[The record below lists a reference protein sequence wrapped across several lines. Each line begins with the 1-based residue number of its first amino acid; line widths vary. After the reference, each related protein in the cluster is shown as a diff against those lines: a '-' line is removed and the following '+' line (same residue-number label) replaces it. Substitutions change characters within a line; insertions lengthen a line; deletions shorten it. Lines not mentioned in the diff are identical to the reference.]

1 MLMPYPWTSES
12 DIQKGLCR
20 YDYIMDLWIEKVTLI
35 IWASTHKSLK
45 ITCPPDRNVVDVE
58 VKCLRIRRTW
68 CAITS
73 LRTES
78 AMRHT
83 VQTALT
89 GWGRLPADTSKE
101 VDLSPPTTKGWI
113 LPTTWRSLEA
123 LFFPESSNKKSPDD
137 WHLDLGLVK
146 PRTEKPAKLIWAS
159 DLQSSEIINLCC
171 LKLFTLWSFV
181 MK

>member
-1 MLMPYPWTSES
+1 MYYYVCMCVCIYVTTPLLGSLPCFPVPPPHKMLMPYPWTSEN

-20 YDYIMDLWIEKVTLI
+20 CDYIMDLWIEKVTLI

-45 ITCPPDRNVVDVE
+45 ITCPQPELPLAGDRNVADVE

-68 CAITS
+68 CAIIS

-83 VQTALT
+83 VQMALT
-89 GWGRLPADTSKE
+89 VWGRLPADTSKE

-123 LFFPESSNKKSPDD
+123 LFFPKSSN
-137 WHLDLGLVK
+137 
-146 PRTEKPAKLIWAS
+146 
-159 DLQSSEIINLCC
+159 
-171 LKLFTLWSFV
+171 
-181 MK
+181 